1 MSAPDD
7 RWNPDDGPPPTDAER
22 AEAAALSDAL
32 ARPTAPEDPAL
43 RELVAV
49 ARRVHA
55 TAHPARDEQRAVVE
69 RVTREVLAASRP
81 LASPARALVRRLW
94 PVAVAAAA
102 VLVVGVSVGR
112 ARPAPRAAAAASISR
127 DVDDVLR
134 SPVRPGAGSAP
145 ADRVYEARLGA
156 WREAWLRGGAR

>member
-7 RWNPDDGPPPTDAER
+7 RWNPDDGPAPTDAER
-22 AEAAALSDAL
+22 AEAALLSDAL
-32 ARPTAPEDPAL
+32 SRPVAPDDPAL

-55 TAHPARDEQRAVVE
+55 TAHPARDEHRAVVE
-69 RVTREVLAASRP
+69 RVTSDVLAASRP
-81 LASPARALVRRLW
+81 LAAPARALVRRLW

-102 VLVVGVSVGR
+102 VLVIGVSAGR
-112 ARPAPRAAAAASISR
+112 PRPASHPAAVSISR

-134 SPVRPGAGSAP
+134 DPVRPGSGSAP

-156 WREAWLRGGAR
+156 WREAYLRGGTR